1 MLIEILVSLFLVS
14 GTFFVLVTAI
24 GLLRLRDVY
33 SRLHAVTKSATLGV
47 ALLLLASMTF
57 FVDQGGNVLKEALG
71 ILFLFLT
78 NPVGGHMIAR
88 SSYAVGVRLW
98 DATTIDE
105 LDEHG
110 RFAELSPR
118 DRE

>member
-14 GTFFVLVTAI
+14 GTFFVVVTAV

-47 ALLLLASMTF
+47 ALLLLASITF
-57 FVDQGGNVLKEALG
+57 FAGQGESVLKEGLT
-71 ILFLFLT
+71 IVFLFLT

-88 SSYAVGVRLW
+88 SSYAVGVELW
-98 DATTIDE
+98 EATTIDE
-105 LDEHG
+105 LGEHG
-110 RFAELSPR
+110 KFARMSPR